1 MSNSTP
7 VFCQQF
13 TNIAMLS
20 LRPFNSRQDLALI
33 HQWVTQSHAQFW
45 GMQEFTIAQLQQEY
59 QSLLA
64 RSDIYIGY
72 ANNSACFLV
81 ELYEPQLDEIGNHY
95 PVKAGDIGMHIL
107 IAQSNNKVHGF
118 TWSVFQL
125 VMNFIFANDKNQRV
139 IVDPDIRNNKIHS
152 LNTKAGFRY
161 QSAVRLTHK
170 TAHLAFCTRD
180 DFYHALNKDNTTMKH
195 IPLSP
200 EQAVSH
206 LTPKLWR
213 HVNRLH
219 VRKALSE
226 FAHERLIKPQLTNED
241 AGWQY
246 FELST
251 DKQNIVYRFKAKLG
265 SLNHWHIAADSI
277 EKQIDNQVAEL
288 DSIAFICELQHSLGI
303 SQAMLPTYLEE
314 IASTLYGSAYKHQL
328 PALTAEQLTSA
339 DFQQVESAMTE
350 GHPCF
355 IANNGRIGF
364 DCNDYRQYAPET
376 GAHLQ
381 LVWLAAHK
389 DRIVFSTT
397 DDLDYQTLI
406 TQELSTH
413 TIEIFKQKLLQHGV
427 NYDDYLLFPV
437 HPWQWFNKLASLF
450 SNDIAEQHLV
460 CLGYSEDEYQ
470 PQQSIRTFFN
480 KTHPHKRYVKTALS
494 ILNMGFMRGL
504 SPYYMSATP
513 AINDWVA
520 QVVSQDPYLADS
532 GFTILREVAAIGYY
546 NHALEA
552 ATDQY
557 SPYRKMLSA
566 LWRESPMPNLKI
578 NQRLMTMASLLH
590 IDNQGHALL
599 PALIKSAQ
607 IDTHTWIT
615 KYLKAYL
622 DPLLHCFYSH
632 DLVFM
637 PHGENLILLL
647 EDNIPVKA
655 IMKDIAEEIAIL
667 NKDLVLADNI
677 QRLTVDVPYELK
689 ILSIFTDV
697 FDCFFRFVA
706 DILDQQNDYSERD
719 FWQQVAECVI
729 SYQQSH
735 PELKEKFTKYD
746 LFSVDFTL
754 SCLNRLQLSNNQQMI
769 DLADP
774 AKNLKFVGKLI
785 NPIAEFNPVRKDN
798 SVTV

>member
-1 MSNSTP
+1 MPNTTP

-13 TNIAMLS
+13 TDIAMLS
-20 LRPFNSRQDLALI
+20 LRPFNLAQDLALL
-33 HQWVTQSHAQFW
+33 HQWVTQPHAQFW
-45 GMQEFTIAQLQQEY
+45 GMQGFSLKQLQQEY

-72 ANNSACFLV
+72 ANNTACFLV

-95 PVKAGDIGMHIL
+95 PVKRGDIGMHIL

-139 IVDPDIRNNKIHS
+139 IVEPDIRNNKIHS

-206 LTPKLWR
+206 LTPELWR

-241 AGWQY
+241 ADWQY

-251 DKQNIVYRFKAKLG
+251 DKETIVYRFKAKLG

-364 DCNDYRQYAPET
+364 DSNDYRQYAPET

-413 TIEIFKQKLLQHGV
+413 TIESFKQKLLERGV
-427 NYDDYLLFPV
+427 NSDDYFFFPV

-450 SNDIAEQHLV
+450 SNDIADQHLL

-566 LWRESPMPNLKI
+566 LWRESPMPSIKSK
-578 NQRLMTMASLLH
+578 QRLMTMASLLH

-607 IDTHTWIT
+607 IDTHIWIA

-677 QRLTVDVPYELK
+677 QRLTVDVPDELK

-706 DILDQQNDYSERD
+706 DILDQQNDYSEQD

-735 PELKEKFTKYD
+735 PELKDKFIKYD
-746 LFSVDFTL
+746 LFSADFTL

-774 AKNLKFVGKLI
+774 AKNLKFEGKLI
-785 NPIAEFNPVRKDN
+785 NPIAVFNPVKKDN